1 MKWLFIL
8 LLLGN
13 VFYFGWELDRQTRV
27 SIINSTTAIP
37 IPKGT
42 EELKLLSELE
52 EPPPLIAS
60 RPATIPT
67 GARQDQEPDAGN
79 EYAASP
85 AGMEDAGGI
94 AEQQDTG
101 MQLLTSLPGVNV
113 AELSKELEKS
123 ETLCFSYGPMDDA
136 EESEKL
142 ESWFQTRHISVNHR
156 QTDEK
161 GRQLFWIYL
170 TPRNNREN
178 AVAAIKDLKNRG
190 VTDLRLISSGELVN
204 AISLGLFSTQAS
216 VNRRLREIADMGYKP
231 VVIPHY
237 GGRKI
242 HWLDIRL
249 DKKTPVLNE
258 IIEGFPARY
267 NSVPVTCNEIAISTV
282 NP

>member
-8 LLLGN
+8 LLLCN
-13 VFYFGWELDRQTRV
+13 VFYFGWEFDQQTRV
-27 SIINSTTAIP
+27 SISNSTAAIP

-52 EPPPLIAS
+52 EPLALIVSSPVPAPTVS
-60 RPATIPT
+60 RQ
-67 GARQDQEPDAGN
+67 GQQPDAGQN
-79 EYAASP
+79 DSESP
-85 AGMEDAGGI
+85 AGMEDKVGI
-94 AEQQDTG
+94 AEQKNTG
-101 MQLLTSLPGVNV
+101 MELLASLPGVNV
-113 AELSKELEKS
+113 AELSKELEKA
-123 ETLCFSYGPMDDA
+123 ETLCFTYGPMDDA
-136 EESEKL
+136 EESAKL
-142 ESWFQTRHISVNHR
+142 ESWFHSRHVSVNHR

-178 AVAAIKDLKNRG
+178 AVAAIKDLKNKG

-258 IIEGFPARY
+258 IIDGLPAHY